1 MTTELTDNLE
11 HPEDTPL
18 EPQDAAERP
27 SDAPEAPED
36 DNAPEDAP
44 ETFPREYVQ
53 KLRDESAKYR
63 TRAQRADDLAHRL
76 HTALTAATGKLADPS
91 DLPYSED
98 HLEDPEALTA
108 AVDALLAAK
117 PHLAARRPRGNVGQG
132 NVSSQADTVDLAGIL
147 RSRAN

>member
-1 MTTELTDNLE
+1 MTTTE
-11 HPEDTPL
+11 HEQTENTEDTPL
-18 EPQDAAERP
+18 EPQDATETP

-36 DNAPEDAP
+36 DNGPDEAA

-63 TRAQRADDLAHRL
+63 TRAQRADDLARRL

-108 AVDALLAAK
+108 AVDALLTAK

-132 NVSSQADTVDLAGIL
+132 NVSSQTDTVDLAGIL
-147 RSRAN
+147 RARA